1 MHLRGPL
8 GEDPRY
14 IVTERSIELNL
25 DKISTIAM
33 VGTIKNIKDVQR
45 FMGCPV
51 TLARFMSRLG
61 KCGLP
66 MYKLL
71 KKSDFFYC
79 VEEA

>member
-1 MHLRGPL
+1 
-8 GEDPRY
+8 
-14 IVTERSIELNL
+14 
-25 DKISTIAM
+25 M

-45 FMGCPV
+45 FMGCSV
-51 TLARFMSRLG
+51 TLARFMSQLG